1 MKAIMFVCVSV
12 AVAIAC
18 LGDALVQVRREQL
31 PVGARLDAISFKS
44 PQHGFVRACCGKDNK
59 IFETS
64 DGRRS

>member
-31 PVGARLDAISFKS
+31 PVGTRLDAIYF
-44 PQHGFVRACCGKDNK
+44 
-59 IFETS
+59 
-64 DGRRS
+64 